1 MTEWIVLEEPCLGH
15 PLRVSACP
23 AGGDCA
29 VVILGGSRPHVGAV
43 SAAYWEEGN
52 LRCETSAGRG
62 HRDDVVS
69 RRFAQA
75 LAMHLRGNVSVSC
88 GIHYDGLTKEGL
100 AQVLAAAE
108 RLLEELTARLESNG

>member
-1 MTEWIVLEEPCLGH
+1 MTEWIVLEEHCLGH

-23 AGGDCA
+23 AGRDCA

-43 SAAYWEEGN
+43 SAAYWEEES

-62 HRDDVVS
+62 HRDNVVS
-69 RRFAQA
+69 RRFARA

-88 GIHYDGLTKEGL
+88 GIHYDDLTKEGL
-100 AQVLAAAE
+100 AQVLATAE
-108 RLLEELTARLESNG
+108 RLLEELTVQLESNR